1 MPSDDIGAAP
11 VADEPKEEST
21 PVLLAPSEQIEVGMG
36 LIKGALDR
44 LVGQGAEHPMLQDA
58 RTHLNAA
65 EACIA
70 AFVGAPAEAAM
81 EDVTG

>member
-1 MPSDDIGAAP
+1 MPEEATPIAPPPTVSDEIAA
-11 VADEPKEEST
+11 VFDT
-21 PVLLAPSEQIEVGMG
+21 L
-36 LIKGALDR
+36 KGHLDN

-70 AFVGAPAEAAM
+70 AFVGAPAEPA
-81 EDVTG
+81 